1 MQRSEHGLG
10 WIGEITPT
18 TGGNDV
24 SPKYVAMSYDVQ
36 GCLYDGDGN
45 RIDETTTSGTIYVY
59 GAFQYNNDN
68 QLTQVESS
76 LAQGFVSYAYDPF
89 GRIVSRS
96 ISNPSARRTT
106 STTGRTW
113 PWCSTERPG
122 PGARLYGPAV
132 DQILATETGQ
142 VKVPATQYRHNR
154 KFALRRNDASNES

>member
-96 ISNPSARRTT
+96 ISNPSGAQNYVYDGQNLALVLN
-106 STTGRTW
+106 SSGQVL
-113 PWCSTERPG
+113 ERE
-122 PGARLYGPAV
+122 LYGPAV

-142 VKVPATQYRHNR
+142 VKTYYEQSRAV
-154 KFALRRNDASNES
+154 LRILWS